1 MSRLALVALVACSST
16 PREHV
21 VVPPP
26 PADAATDAA
35 IDARI
40 DAAVEAPM
48 PRHAMMRC
56 RAINGPNNRFPKCVE
71 GDKVIELARP
81 IDLAI
86 LRHGAS
92 TDQGTPVIVDGGTN
106 RGITARWRAT
116 LLDAKQRE
124 MGDATFIRLDPDQ
137 IEVLAPMAGERID
150 NFARTVRFTPPE
162 NTPLVIPSP
171 PPKPDPIV
179 LRIVGGGNPTDRG
192 TRIVVPGG
200 SKLGI
205 TRVWRAELVDAN
217 GQPLANGVAS
227 FTRLDPNTIEVVVH
241 LTPDQVTARAKAVRF
256 TPP

>member
-1 MSRLALVALVACSST
+1 MIRLALVALVACSST

-35 IDARI
+35 IDARVV
-40 DAAVEAPM
+40 DVVDAPM
-48 PRHAMMRC
+48 PKHAMMRC
-56 RAINGPNNRFPKCVE
+56 RAINGPNQRFPKCVE

-92 TDQGTPVIVDGGTN
+92 TDRGTPVIVDGGTN
-106 RGITARWRAT
+106 RGITDRWRAT
-116 LLDAKQRE
+116 LLDARQRE
-124 MGDATFIRLDPDQ
+124 MDDATFIRLDREE

-162 NTPLVIPSP
+162 NTALVIPP
-171 PPKPDPIV
+171 EPDPIV
-179 LRIVGGGNPTDRG
+179 LRIVGGGNTTDRG
-192 TRIVVPGG
+192 TRIVVSGG

-205 TRVWRAELVDAN
+205 TTAWRAELLDAD
-217 GQPLANGVAS
+217 GRPLANGAAS
-227 FTRLDPNTIEVVVH
+227 FTRLDPDTIEVAVH
-241 LTPDQVTARAKAVRF
+241 LTRDQITARAKAVRF